1 MESQESLPCSA
12 LRNKKPTRSKWI
24 RPCSGKAIL
33 WDIDSD
39 PEDHEQL
46 RPLFHIDQ
54 CFFIPPPRPKPM
66 SLRNRMGGKPYSHAW
81 PLDTAPLHSGALWK
95 CPGWSLSCQIIHL
108 RPEFQKNGQTSI
120 LIMSY
125 PDVPFLHAL
134 PPVGAIFQPKMCGFE
149 TILKHTPIRHLFSL
163 ILGKG
168 ARRRYVRRVRSLK
181 PEAPG
186 VQISK

>member
-1 MESQESLPCSA
+1 MDTPLLRESYTVRHRLWPW
-12 LRNKKPTRSKWI
+12 RSWAAQTTVSY
-24 RPCSGKAIL
+24 RSV
-33 WDIDSD
+33 
-39 PEDHEQL
+39 
-46 RPLFHIDQ
+46 LFHS
-54 CFFIPPPRPKPM
+54 PHPHRPKPM